1 MVGLEYRYLGLNILL
16 KNQAKKNSKVQP
28 WNLELEMFLVNLKC
42 FSWTFN
48 LFFFKKNIE
57 FQKCTKNVPLKVLN
71 YNHPKQ
77 LARYEHLM
85 CSDST
90 SRRQSEPEFPEGH
103 SVRHQLLWTFTIL
116 HLQYTTPVLR
126 FFIPSQP
133 SSVSSKKSKKNR
145 HNTVCQHKG
154 ESLHLSS
161 KHWIMTLL
169 CGRHCKD

>member
-1 MVGLEYRYLGLNILL
+1 MDFGKFAENWKNRPQNHFLGLNILF

-28 WNLELEMFLVNLKC
+28 WNLWTWNVSRELKMFLVNLKC
-42 FSWTFN
+42 FWKNFLNFQS
-48 LFFFKKNIE
+48 FFKKNVE

-126 FFIPSQP
+126 FFIPP
-133 SSVSSKKSKKNR
+133 N
-145 HNTVCQHKG
+145 
-154 ESLHLSS
+154 
-161 KHWIMTLL
+161 LL
-169 CGRHCKD
+169 P